1 MSVVNTEGTLVREA
15 ARSQL
20 GGMALPNSGHD
31 RVATGPGDNPPCAA
45 GHHHGVSEKSTENSP
60 GSTESAETGP
70 AATPS
75 AAAVPAG
82 LRIPRKLVFR
92 VPGSAYI
99 GVVFLI
105 MCSSFVAAAS
115 PWAILVYLLPVG
127 VAVWLWR
134 TRTEVDADRLVIRR
148 VLTRTVLPWS
158 EVASLRLA
166 DRHWIRAVR
175 TGGGEITL
183 PTVRTRHLSGLAL
196 ISGGR
201 ITDPMDQS
209 VSDDEPAQGPV

>member
-1 MSVVNTEGTLVREA
+1 MREA

-31 RVATGPGDNPPCAA
+31 RVATGPGDNAPCTA

-60 GSTESAETGP
+60 GSTESAETAP
-70 AATPS
+70 AATQQ
-75 AAAVPAG
+75 AAATPGAPGLPGG

-115 PWAILVYLLPVG
+115 PWAILVYLLPLA
-127 VAVWLWR
+127 VAVWLLR
-134 TRTEVDADRLVIRR
+134 TRTEVDAERLVVRR

-158 EVASLRLA
+158 KVASLRLA
-166 DRHWIRAVR
+166 DRRWIRAVR
-175 TGGGEITL
+175 TDGGGEIPL
-183 PTVRTRHLSGLAL
+183 PSVRTRHLPALAL

-201 ITDPMDQS
+201 LTDPTD
-209 VSDDEPAQGPV
+209 PAGDQGPV